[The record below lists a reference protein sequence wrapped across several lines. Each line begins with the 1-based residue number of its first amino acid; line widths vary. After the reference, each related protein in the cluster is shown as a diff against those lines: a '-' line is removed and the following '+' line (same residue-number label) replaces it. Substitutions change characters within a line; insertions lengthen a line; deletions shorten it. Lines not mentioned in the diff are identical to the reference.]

1 MKKTIRLTEADLS
14 KLIRRVIKE
23 IDGDIPQEIMACA
36 TEVLTLTDMVSIPTC
51 LELGMEVITTKKI
64 PTDFM
69 KGIKCIGELGKLNKK
84 PEDAVKFFTCVANK
98 ISNPVMNA
106 SVNENKRRTN
116 RRINVK

>member
-51 LELGMEVITTKKI
+51 LELGIEVITNKKI
-64 PTDFM
+64 PTDFV
-69 KGIKCIGELGKLNKK
+69 KGLKCASELVNLNKK
-84 PEDAVKFFTCVANK
+84 PDDALKFLTCVANK
-98 ISNPVMNA
+98 ISSPVMNA
-106 SVNENKRRTN
+106 SVNENKRRIN
-116 RRINVK
+116 RRY

>member
-23 IDGDIPQEIMACA
+23 IDGDIAQEISACA
-36 TEVLTLTDMVSIPTC
+36 MEVLTIEDANTIPTC
-51 LELGMEVITTKKI
+51 LELGIEVITTKKI

-69 KGIKCIGELGKLNKK
+69 KGFKCIGELGKLNKK
-84 PEDAVKFFTCVANK
+84 PEDAMKFFTCVLEK
-98 ISNPVMNA
+98 IGNVTPVMNTME
-106 SVNENKRRTN
+106 SRK

>member
-23 IDGDIPQEIMACA
+23 IDGDIPQEIMSCA
-36 TEVLTLTDMVSIPTC
+36 TEVLTLTDMAALPTC
-51 LELGMEVITTKKI
+51 LELGMEVITNGKI
-64 PTDFM
+64 PTDLM
-69 KGIKCIGELGKLNKK
+69 KGFKCVSELVRLNKK

-106 SVNENKRRTN
+106 SLKENK

>member
-1 MKKTIRLTEADLS
+1 MRKTIRLTEADLS
-14 KLIRRVIKE
+14 KLIRRIIKE
-23 IDGDIPQEIMACA
+23 GNGDIATEIATCA
-36 TEVLTLTDMVSIPTC
+36 MEVLTIEDANTIPTC
-51 LELGMEVITTKKI
+51 LELGMEVITNGKI
-64 PTDFM
+64 PTDLI
-69 KGIKCIGELGKLNKK
+69 KGFKCASELVKLNKK